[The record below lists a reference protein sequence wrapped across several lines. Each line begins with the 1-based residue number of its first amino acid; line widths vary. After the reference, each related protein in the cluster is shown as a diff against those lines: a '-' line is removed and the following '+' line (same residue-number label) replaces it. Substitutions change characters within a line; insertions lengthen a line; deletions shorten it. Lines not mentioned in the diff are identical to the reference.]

1 MGNLL
6 KILSQN
12 CLEQSSN
19 FGDEIFIDFDNV
31 GIRGE
36 VVLLLIWLESVT
48 KNDLGIKDPKE
59 PERELYYK
67 IAPVLTSGHQILE

>member
-31 GIRGE
+31 GMG
-36 VVLLLIWLESVT
+36 V
-48 KNDLGIKDPKE
+48 
-59 PERELYYK
+59 
-67 IAPVLTSGHQILE
+67 QILYFSRRAF